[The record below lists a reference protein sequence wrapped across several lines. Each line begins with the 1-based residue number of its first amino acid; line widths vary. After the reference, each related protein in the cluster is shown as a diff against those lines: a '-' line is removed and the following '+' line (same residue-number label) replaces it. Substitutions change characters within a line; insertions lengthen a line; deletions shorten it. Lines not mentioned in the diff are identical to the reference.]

1 MALNTEENT
10 SMANKKLEKILLS
23 DTDSKE
29 KTVRFSKTKRSLL
42 SALSLTLT
50 GVICVSGILAV
61 DKSTATIIAQN
72 QSNSI
77 EGKVKS
83 LLPNDAV
90 NNKTK
95 IVCYSLKE
103 SKYIG
108 RNNKLYVA
116 ALDNH
121 IKGYVMTYKTNLGY
135 SDPLVM
141 IAGFTEDKKVYK
153 ADIFF
158 SQETPGLGDKVD
170 RAHGSYLDQ
179 FNNLGLEDT
188 KWDVKKYGGDFDY
201 FTGATVTS
209 RATVLATYNALKE
222 LEKIDTVK
230 LNKCR
235 MN

>member
-1 MALNTEENT
+1 MT
-10 SMANKKLEKILLS
+10 NKKLEKILLS
-23 DTDSKE
+23 DADKQE
-29 KTVRFSKTKRSLL
+29 KVVRFSKTKRAFL
-42 SALSLTLT
+42 SALSLCVT
-50 GVICVSGILAV
+50 GVLCVSGILAV
-61 DKSTATIIAQN
+61 DKSTASVIAKN
-72 QSNSI
+72 HSSSI
-77 EGKVKS
+77 KAKVKT
-83 LLPNDAV
+83 LLPESSL

-95 IVCYSLKE
+95 LVCYNLKDSE
-103 SKYIG
+103 YIG

-116 ALDNH
+116 VEDNLV
-121 IKGYVMTYKTNLGY
+121 KGYVMTYKTNLGY
-135 SDPLVM
+135 SDPLVL
-141 IAGFTEDKKVYK
+141 IAGFTPDKKVYK

-170 RAHGSYLDQ
+170 RAHGNYLDQ
-179 FNNLGLEDT
+179 FNNQGLEDI

-209 RATVLATYNALKE
+209 RATVLATHSALKE

>member
-1 MALNTEENT
+1 M
-10 SMANKKLEKILLS
+10 KKFFCQIQ
-23 DTDSKE
+23 
-29 KTVRFSKTKRSLL
+29 KTKKRQSDFQKQKESLL

-61 DKSTATIIAQN
+61 DKSTASIIAQN
-72 QSNSI
+72 QSSSI
-77 EGKVKS
+77 NGRVKA
-83 LLPNDAV
+83 LLPKEV
-90 NNKTK
+90 LTKKT
-95 IVCYSLKE
+95 ILTCYSLKD

-116 ALDNH
+116 SEDNH
-121 IKGYVMTYKTNLGY
+121 VKGYVLTYKTNLGY
-135 SDPLVM
+135 SDPLVL
-141 IAGFTEDKKVYK
+141 IAGFTADKKVYM

-170 RAHGSYLDQ
+170 RAHGNYLDQ

-209 RATVLATYNALKE
+209 RATVIATYNALKE

-230 LNKCR
+230 LNKCK

>member
-1 MALNTEENT
+1 ME
-10 SMANKKLEKILLS
+10 NKKLEKILLS
-23 DTDSKE
+23 DADNKE
-29 KTVRFSKTKRSLL
+29 KRTKFSKTKRAML

-50 GVICVSGILAV
+50 GVICVGGILAV
-61 DKSTATIIAQN
+61 DKSTASIIAKN
-72 QSNSI
+72 QSSSI
-77 EGKVKS
+77 NGRVS
-83 LLPNDAV
+83 ALLPKEV
-90 NNKTK
+90 LTKKT
-95 IVCYSLKE
+95 ILTCYSLKD
-103 SKYIG
+103 SKFIG

-116 ALDNH
+116 SEDNH
-121 IKGYVMTYKTNLGY
+121 VKGYVLTYKTNLGY
-135 SDPLVM
+135 SDPLVL
-141 IAGFTEDKKVYK
+141 IAGFTADKKVYM

-170 RAHGSYLDQ
+170 RAHGNYLDQ

-209 RATVLATYNALKE
+209 RATVIATYNALKE

-230 LNKCR
+230 LNKCK